1 MNLSL
6 RQRANSAQAENGRGI
21 IIIIIIII
29 MIIIIIIMIII
40 IMIMIIIIITIIQ
53 VEEAVIGGLRPAV
66 IYQVKNC
73 KRPVSQRRNTVDN
86 VMRGSSLFH
95 TVWRVIV
102 TEMKKKTSVF

>member
-1 MNLSL
+1 MVINMITIVMIL
-6 RQRANSAQAENGRGI
+6 I
-21 IIIIIIII
+21 IIIIIIMIM

-40 IMIMIIIIITIIQ
+40 IMIMIMIIITIIQ